1 MSSHTGTSP
10 RDANADNSAGDPAG
24 SLVEAMS
31 HRLAAFDLRTVNTP
45 RGVVAYRE
53 AGAGI
58 PVVLLH
64 GIGGASA
71 SWLYQLEAFGVPASV
86 RRDPR
91 ACRVLAWDAPGY
103 GGSAPL
109 EMASPGAADYAQA
122 LASWLSA
129 LSIERA
135 VIVGHSLGA
144 LMAGA
149 FAARYPECVLAL
161 MTISPAGGYG
171 SAPADLR
178 AEKLASRLTMLATLG
193 PRGMAEQR
201 SANLC
206 APDAAPSARAWVSWN
221 MARIVPDGYRQATH
235 MLSNGDLAQ
244 DLVRFGRTH
253 LTHMA
258 VGAQDAVTTPA
269 SCERLAQAAG
279 LELEILPGLGHACHI
294 EAPDR
299 VNAWIRQCM
308 PHA

>member
-1 MSSHTGTSP
+1 MSTHTDTSLC
-10 RDANADNSAGDPAG
+10 DADPG

-31 HRLAAFDLRTVNTP
+31 QRLAAFELRTVHTP

-53 AGAGI
+53 AGAGV

-64 GIGGASA
+64 GIGAASA
-71 SWLYQLEAFGVPASV
+71 SWLYQLEALGATKPTW
-86 RRDPR
+86 RDPR

-103 GGSAPL
+103 GGSSPL
-109 EMASPGAADYAQA
+109 EMASPSAADYGHA

-129 LSIERA
+129 LSIDRA

-149 FAARYPECVLAL
+149 FAARYRECVLAL
-161 MTISPAGGYG
+161 MTLSPAGGYG
-171 SAPADLR
+171 SAPDEVR
-178 AEKLASRLTMLATLG
+178 NEKRESRLAMLATLG
-193 PRGMAEQR
+193 PQGMAEKR

-206 APDAAPSARAWVSWN
+206 APGAAPSARAWVSWN

-235 MLSNGDLAQ
+235 MLADGDLAE
-244 DLVRFGRTH
+244 DLIRFGRAH

-258 VGAQDAVTTPA
+258 VGSADAVTTPA

-279 LELEILPGLGHACHI
+279 LDLEILPGLGHACHI